1 VNDRADA
8 TRLQGNLVGLI
19 EESVRQNWA
28 RPALADWEGRELSYG
43 QVADEIL
50 RLHEIFRA
58 CRVGPGDK
66 ISLLGRNSASWAVV
80 WLASVTYGAVVV
92 PILPDFR
99 PDDVHHIVN
108 HSDSV
113 LFFAA
118 DSLFASLDPEKLRD
132 VGAVFSLAD
141 FRVLHCRKES
151 LARSLAE
158 VLVPARDARRRQ
170 EPPVLFHLA
179 AVENEKLAAIV
190 YTSGTTGFSKGVM
203 LPHRSLLANVV
214 FAKKRMPLE
223 PGDTVVSFLP
233 LAHAFG
239 CAFEFL
245 FPFTSG
251 CAITFLAQTPSPQV
265 ILEAFRRIRP
275 RLVLSVPLV
284 IEKIYAKR
292 LRPALEKKTTKLL
305 MKIPPVRRI
314 LHRKIREK
322 LVAAFGGRLREI
334 VIGGAALNGDVERF
348 LSTIGVP
355 FTCGYGMTECGPLI
369 SYSGWRDH
377 KLGGVGRAVDTLEAR
392 IDSTDPRT
400 VPGEILV
407 KGANVMNGYY
417 KNPEATAAAIDADG
431 WLRTGDLGL
440 VDAEGTIFIRGRS
453 KTMFLGPSGQNIYP
467 EVIEAKLNSLPFV
480 GESLVIERNG
490 RLFALVYPDLE
501 RVDQLRLEEGELV
514 RRMEKN
520 RLVLNRL
527 LPPYASIAK
536 IDVFSEEFQKTPTKK
551 IKRFLYSGGA

>member
-1 VNDRADA
+1 MRE
-8 TRLQGNLVGLI
+8 NLVDLI
-19 EESVRQNWA
+19 GESVRRNWT
-28 RPALADWEGRELSYG
+28 RPALADWEGRTMTYG
-43 QVADEIL
+43 EAADEIAL
-50 RLHEIFRA
+50 LHEVFRV
-58 CRVGPGDK
+58 CRVSPGDK
-66 ISLLGRNSASWAVV
+66 VALLGRNSARWAVV
-80 WLASVTYGAVVV
+80 WLATVTYGAVVV

-108 HSDSV
+108 HSDAV
-113 LFFAA
+113 LLFAA
-118 DSLFASLDPEKLRD
+118 ESLFPSLDADKLRD
-132 VGAVFSLAD
+132 VAAVFSLTE

-151 LARSLAE
+151 LARSLAD
-158 VLVPARDARRRQ
+158 VLWPARDAPRQ
-170 EPPVLFHLA
+170 PQPAERFRLP
-179 AVENEKLAAIV
+179 AVEDDQLAAIV

-214 FAKKRMPLE
+214 FARENMPLE
-223 PGDTVVSFLP
+223 PGDTIVSFLP

-245 FPFTSG
+245 FPFASG

-265 ILEAFRRIRP
+265 ILEAFSKVRP
-275 RLVLSVPLV
+275 RLILSVPLV

-292 LRPALEKKTTKLL
+292 LRPALEKETTKIL

-322 LVAAFGGRLREI
+322 LVAVFGGRFREI

-348 LSTIGVP
+348 FLAIGFP

-377 KLGGVGRAVDTLEAR
+377 EPGGVGRKVDTLEVR
-392 IDSTDPRT
+392 IDSADSRH

-407 KGANVMNGYY
+407 RGVNVMAGYY

-431 WLRTGDLGL
+431 WLHTGDLGV
-440 VDAEGTIFIRGRS
+440 VDAGGTIFIRGRS

-467 EVIEAKLNSLPFV
+467 EEIEARLNSMPFV

-490 RLFALVYPDLE
+490 KLYALVYPDLE
-501 RVDQLRLEEGELV
+501 RVDQLRLDESELV

-520 RLVLNRL
+520 RLALNRI

-536 IDVFSEEFQKTPTKK
+536 IDVFSEEFQKTPTRK
-551 IKRFLYSGGA
+551 IKRFLYSGPA